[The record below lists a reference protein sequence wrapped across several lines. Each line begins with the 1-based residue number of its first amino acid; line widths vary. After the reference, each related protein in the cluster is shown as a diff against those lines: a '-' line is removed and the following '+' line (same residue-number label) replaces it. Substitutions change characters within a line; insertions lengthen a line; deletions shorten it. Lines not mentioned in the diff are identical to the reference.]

1 MNKIKEPAREGF
13 LYHLWLNRSFE
24 KYDLTTHDGHTV
36 EIIEKGIRNYDAGPD
51 FLNALVRLDGELLRG
66 DIEIHSIAGDWYAHG
81 HHRDPRY
88 NNVILH
94 VVTMS
99 CPANF
104 RTLLENGTNIPALN
118 LDDYL
123 EKTAEEL
130 ELYSDLKDGPA
141 LIQCSLRD
149 KEPHTIRTV
158 LEQAGEKRLMIKA
171 ARFAERRTLDSW
183 DQLFYCWLC
192 EALGYSKNQIPFRRL
207 AIALPVE
214 TLWQFIWNDPPN
226 VGRRKCEA
234 FLFGGAGLLP
244 EKWQHEKDKNSYEQE
259 LLSYWHACPL
269 RAKID
274 ILKPESWQFFRLRPQ
289 NFPTRRIAAAAEYVQ
304 RFMSKGF
311 VESLTHILYNRAAK
325 PHKIFSELEKLFV
338 IETPS
343 YWASHYSFSEAMP
356 ENRSAKKSRLIGKE
370 RARDIVINVALPGLL
385 AYAQEADD
393 HHLENKIMNIFE
405 RYPRLSD
412 NEITRKMRKQLFGY
426 AKGGSDCVKRACQQ
440 QGLVHLRKQV
450 CVPEQC
456 DHCLKLM
463 NGHAFY

>member
-1 MNKIKEPAREGF
+1 MKKIKEPAREGF

-24 KYDLTTHDGHTV
+24 KYDLSTINGHSV
-36 EIIEKGIRNYDAGPD
+36 EIVEKGTRNYDAGPD
-51 FLNALVRLDGELLRG
+51 FLDALIRLDGELLRG
-66 DIEIHSIAGDWYAHG
+66 DVEIHAIAGDWYAHG

-94 VVTMS
+94 IVTMS
-99 CPANF
+99 CPNHF
-104 RTLLENGTNIPALN
+104 RTVCENGKAVPALN
-118 LDDYL
+118 FDDYL

-130 ELYSDLKDGPA
+130 ELYSDLQEGPA
-141 LIQCSLRD
+141 HVQCSLRD
-149 KEPHTIRTV
+149 KDTSVIRAI
-158 LEQAGEKRLMIKA
+158 LEQAGKKRLMIKA
-171 ARFAERRTLDSW
+171 ARFAERRTSDSW

-207 AIALPVE
+207 AITLPVD
-214 TLWQFIWNDPPN
+214 TLWQFIWNDPPH
-226 VGRRKCEA
+226 VARRKCEA

-244 EKWQHEKDKNSYEQE
+244 EKWQNEKDRNSYEQE

-274 ILKPESWQFFRLRPQ
+274 ILRPESWQFFRLRPQ
-289 NFPTRRIAAAAEYVQ
+289 NFPTRRIAAAAEYVH
-304 RFMSKGF
+304 RFMNKGF
-311 VESLTHILYNRAAK
+311 VESLTQALCTKAAK
-325 PHKIFSELEKLFV
+325 AHKVFSELEKLFI
-338 IETPS
+338 IETSS
-343 YWASHYSFSEAMP
+343 YWATHYSFTEAMP
-356 ENRSAKKSRLIGKE
+356 ENQSTKKSRLIGKE

-393 HHLENKIMNIFE
+393 RHLKNKVMDIFE

-440 QGLVHLRKQV
+440 QGLVHLRKEV
-450 CVPEQC
+450 CIPEQC
-456 DHCLKLM
+456 DQCLELM
-463 NGHAFY
+463 KGNAFY